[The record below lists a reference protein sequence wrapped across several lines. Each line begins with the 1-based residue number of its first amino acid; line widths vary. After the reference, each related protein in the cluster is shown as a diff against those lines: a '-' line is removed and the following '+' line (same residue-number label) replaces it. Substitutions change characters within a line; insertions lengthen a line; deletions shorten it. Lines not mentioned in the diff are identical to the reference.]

1 MCYIRRVFYS
11 CLHEDYDVT
20 PPRAILYCR
29 KVVPN
34 IGSSRSASSAV
45 KPCMSAHT
53 LPLTRRADVYARIV
67 RSNLCE
73 VCAQLPG
80 LFSDPEAL
88 GQWRVLGEGMVTLYY
103 DAPAKLEEEVV
114 DDSKVDIDVL
124 LARLDE
130 AAREQQQREDEAALF
145 DDEDWDGDAQYLMGS
160 AGIEPANGYFDKSLF
175 FETAGYNG
183 AYELCEEL
191 DPHDE
196 QAWLGIANQTFELY
210 DDDDDAELEEDIL
223 YEPKEVLRQKGKGP
237 SSQ

>member
-11 CLHEDYDVT
+11 CLHEDFDVT

-34 IGSSRSASSAV
+34 IGSSRSASSSV
-45 KPCMSAHT
+45 KPCRSVYT
-53 LPLTRRADVYARIV
+53 LPLTRQADVYARIV
-67 RSNLCE
+67 RSNICE
-73 VCAQLPG
+73 FCAQVPG
-80 LFSDPEAL
+80 LLSNPDAW
-88 GQWRVLGEGMVTLYY
+88 GQRRVLGEGMVYH
-103 DAPAKLEEEVV
+103 APEKLEEEVV
-114 DDSKVDIDVL
+114 DDSKVDIDDL
-124 LARLDE
+124 LARLDDT
-130 AAREQQQREDEAALF
+130 AREQQQREDEAALF
-145 DDEDWDGDAQYLMGS
+145 DDEDWDGDVQYLMGS
-160 AGIEPANGYFDKSLF
+160 AGIEPTNGYVGNSLF

-196 QAWLGIANQTFELY
+196 QTWLSIVNQNFEFY

-237 SSQ
+237 ASQ